1 MESEKC
7 CKGGLGKRQGD
18 FTEKQDYFGMQKN
31 YESLQVT
38 FTFEIYFDQLDK
50 GMRIQSQTL

>member
-1 MESEKC
+1 
-7 CKGGLGKRQGD
+7 
-18 FTEKQDYFGMQKN
+18 MQKN

-50 GMRIQSQTL
+50 GMRIQSQTLWQLLLPPLTFLAVSQSP